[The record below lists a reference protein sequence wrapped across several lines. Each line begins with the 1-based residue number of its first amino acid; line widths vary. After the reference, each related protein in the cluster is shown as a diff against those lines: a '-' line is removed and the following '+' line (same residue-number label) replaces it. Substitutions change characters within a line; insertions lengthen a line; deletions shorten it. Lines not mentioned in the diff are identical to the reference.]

1 MGVDRLAELGDSAP
15 GRGADIEAGD
25 SSGEEKFMSNF
36 FESVGRIKAK
46 MSAIRANLKNIE
58 KGHEEAMGSIFAKDS
73 KSKSVDLETLMEETN
88 AMAQDIRND
97 LKHME
102 EANKKFLKEN
112 EGSSEARIRTNMQ
125 STLSRKFMELMT
137 EYQDIQ
143 QRHRD
148 QYKERVQRQFKI
160 VKPDATEEEIEE
172 KLSGNSQNIFADML
186 LTKQHREA
194 QNAMA
199 DIQEK
204 HEDIM
209 KLETSIKELH
219 QLFVDM
225 AVLVE
230 GQGELL
236 NHIEHNVDQSVAYV
250 DKGVEE
256 LGKAREYQKAARKK
270 MMYICCCLTI
280 VLGVVAAIS
289 LGVMSSKG
297 NL

>member
-1 MGVDRLAELGDSAP
+1 
-15 GRGADIEAGD
+15 
-25 SSGEEKFMSNF
+25 
-36 FESVGRIKAK
+36 
-46 MSAIRANLKNIE
+46 
-58 KGHEEAMGSIFAKDS
+58 
-73 KSKSVDLETLMEETN
+73 
-88 AMAQDIRND
+88 MAQDIRND

-160 VKPDATEEEIEE
+160 VKPDATEDEIEQ

-236 NHIEHNVDQSVAYV
+236 N
-250 DKGVEE
+250 
-256 LGKAREYQKAARKK
+256 
-270 MMYICCCLTI
+270 
-280 VLGVVAAIS
+280 
-289 LGVMSSKG
+289 
-297 NL
+297 